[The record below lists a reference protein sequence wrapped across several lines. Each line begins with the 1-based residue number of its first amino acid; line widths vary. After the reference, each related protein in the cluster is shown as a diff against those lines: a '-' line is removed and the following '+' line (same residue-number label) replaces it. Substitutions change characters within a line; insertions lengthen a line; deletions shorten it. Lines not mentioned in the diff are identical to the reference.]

1 MARPDPSKNFMEDL
15 PRRGA
20 SSPIRYCFPP
30 GQFRLPALLRR
41 GTVRYRIVC
50 FVFFLSFFPPPRRYY
65 YFCKWAPAPDL
76 RFTLRITTGRFC
88 PIVAAC
94 VVPQGA
100 GTTSDA
106 GVRTGNEFDTRTLD
120 GMMDFY
126 FPGVGDVPRSS
137 MGLCGLVF
145 SYQQDFAV

>member
-1 MARPDPSKNFMEDL
+1 MARPDPSKSFMEDL

-20 SSPIRYCFPP
+20 SSPIRYCFLPRPISPP
-30 GQFRLPALLRR
+30 CPASKRNDQISDRLF
-41 GTVRYRIVC
+41 C
-50 FVFFLSFFPPPRRYY
+50 FSFFLSFPHHAVIII
-65 YFCKWAPAPDL
+65 FCKRAPAPDL
-76 RFTLRITTGRFC
+76 RFTLRITTGRFLSDRGC
-88 PIVAAC
+88 MCCAT
-94 VVPQGA
+94 QGA

-106 GVRTGNEFDTRTLD
+106 GVRTGNEFDTRTL
-120 GMMDFY
+120 DFY